1 MTFTTALDEI
11 YSEIEIMKLL
21 DHDNIVKLHEV
32 IDDPASDKLYL
43 IIPLA
48 EYGEIIS
55 WNSKE
60 DRFQIN
66 HKL

>member
-48 EYGEIIS
+48 EYGEIMS